1 MDAIAVAM
9 LLDGKDAGC
18 IPKPG
23 VTKFG
28 WRINGS
34 GRTII

>member
-1 MDAIAVAM
+1 MSVTVNERQDEQDVIPVAM
-9 LLDGKDAGC
+9 LLDGKDAGY

-28 WRINGS
+28 
-34 GRTII
+34 